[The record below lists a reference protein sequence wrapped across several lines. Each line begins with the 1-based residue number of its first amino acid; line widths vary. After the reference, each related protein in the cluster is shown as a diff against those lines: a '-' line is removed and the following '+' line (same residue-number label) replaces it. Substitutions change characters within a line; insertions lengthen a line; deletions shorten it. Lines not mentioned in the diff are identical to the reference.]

1 MNMRNLK
8 SLATQGIEPNGGGAL
23 GSDCVSK
30 LVEFCH
36 CEDER
41 SEDVAIAKSL
51 HIDEITTSHFTN
63 APRNDKSPSEASE
76 MNLTTYRPNDLTSFL
91 NPSQPSLRKGRR
103 VAFTLAEVL
112 ITLGIIGVVAALT
125 LPSVIQKYNGRILV
139 NKFKKMYSTYCQAY
153 QRAMIDNGGGSYKDW
168 AKDAQEV
175 KAILSTY
182 LSVSSK
188 GTRKFSVYTLSGE
201 KYNIEG
207 AQQSYL
213 QLSDGG
219 AIIFSIYEGGYIITG
234 DINSK
239 LVLNKNIFPFSMS
252 SSSANIGSMSCG
264 GPQLP
269 KRLYSGDVSNGC
281 PPSAIDWILANDN
294 MDYMHC
300 PDKLIWGKKT
310 TCK

>member
-1 MNMRNLK
+1 M
-8 SLATQGIEPNGGGAL
+8 GGGAL

-30 LVEFCH
+30 LGSKEVSKNSILSL
-36 CEDER
+36 R
-41 SEDVAIAKSL
+41 GSETTVAIAKSL
-51 HIDEITTSHFTN
+51 HIDEITTSHFAN

-125 LPSVIQKYNGRILV
+125 LPSVIQKYNDRILV

-207 AQQSYL
+207 AQ
-213 QLSDGG
+213 
-219 AIIFSIYEGGYIITG
+219 
-234 DINSK
+234 
-239 LVLNKNIFPFSMS
+239 
-252 SSSANIGSMSCG
+252 
-264 GPQLP
+264 
-269 KRLYSGDVSNGC
+269 
-281 PPSAIDWILANDN
+281 
-294 MDYMHC
+294 
-300 PDKLIWGKKT
+300 
-310 TCK
+310 